1 MIDAQHACRLHI
13 DNTAPHERHSLERA
27 CVFGQGHTMLEIA
40 TAVSSPKASR
50 LRYGTFSLQEA
61 HAEREASRA
70 ETQANAERLAQESPS
85 RRAEMYER
93 ALASVPCELVPDVH
107 EEFALVA
114 AFAMPARN
122 ALRAPRVRSSRH
134 ERRARASVAS
144 SSILGEGEVEPPS
157 PVRNARDEYGVNH
170 DVLFAGLAEL
180 AKLFA
185 RHLVPPA
192 HHAAPSAPLIYTTN
206 KRGPYLPGKSRRWM
220 LEHIPSMPGAHKVGR
235 DWSIRAVDYDDWVT
249 AEDARRCKLAGLK
262 KVSGVVSTAARKASN
277 DISNEEDEA
286 ELLRRAERSLRA
298 QGFRRSR

>member
-1 MIDAQHACRLHI
+1 
-13 DNTAPHERHSLERA
+13 
-27 CVFGQGHTMLEIA
+27 MLEIA

-50 LRYGTFSLQEA
+50 LRYGAFSLQEA

-70 ETQANAERLAQESPS
+70 EMQANAERLAQESPS

-144 SSILGEGEVEPPS
+144 SSILGEAEAEPPS

-185 RHLVPPA
+185 RHLAPPV
-192 HHAAPSAPLIYTTN
+192 HHTAPSAPLVYTTN
-206 KRGPYLPGKSRRWM
+206 KRGPHLPGKSRRWM
-220 LEHIPSMPGAHKVGR
+220 LEQIPSMPGAHKVGR
-235 DWSIRAVDYDDWVT
+235 DWSIRAVDYDAWVT

-262 KVSGVVSTAARKASN
+262 KVSTAARKASN

-286 ELLRRAERSLRA
+286 ELLRRAESSLRA
-298 QGFRRSR
+298 QSLRRSR